1 MLFRVDKKTKMSKLS
16 SKTQY
21 VGFKNFQN
29 KSLSE
34 VSNILKICDCL
45 LVYKRWSLKPT
56 RLSWLLIFAKSELL
70 CFVGFVLAI

>member
-1 MLFRVDKKTKMSKLS
+1 MLKADMLFRVDKKTKMSKLS

-45 LVYKRWSLKPT
+45 LV
-56 RLSWLLIFAKSELL
+56 
-70 CFVGFVLAI
+70 